1 MTPRECYCCSTSA
14 VCVHS
19 LLLANKSPYQL
30 KKWWQFGV
38 NSLFLPP
45 SSGLKVRFH
54 VFGRVLDE
62 TLNTLQWNNKVDNSK
77 LTADTMWCLQTFKTH
92 KCHLFSMLKH
102 DINAKWD
109 LRYFLTSIWGQQPNT
124 HVGTMENMISLRGMS
139 GTLALRRDVWG
150 ASCSIWEHPDTKH
163 NLVITLCPL
172 GAFYKT
178 WLTGFFHLCAGF
190 GLPFDILC
198 KCFQQTSTTYN
209 GKSTSL
215 PFPLSTCFW
224 LGGLQHNMET
234 KWKFSNGN

>member
-1 MTPRECYCCSTSA
+1 MSVGFQDA
-14 VCVHS
+14 QV
-19 LLLANKSPYQL
+19 
-30 KKWWQFGV
+30 
-38 NSLFLPP
+38 
-45 SSGLKVRFH
+45 SS
-54 VFGRVLDE
+54 VFDV
-62 TLNTLQWNNKVDNSK
+62 
-77 LTADTMWCLQTFKTH
+77 KTWH
-92 KCHLFSMLKH
+92 KCQMRSQVFP
-102 DINAKWD
+102 D
-109 LRYFLTSIWGQQPNT
+109 LNMGSTT
-124 HVGTMENMISLRGMS
+124 KHVGTMENMISLRGMS

-190 GLPFDILC
+190 GLLFDILC